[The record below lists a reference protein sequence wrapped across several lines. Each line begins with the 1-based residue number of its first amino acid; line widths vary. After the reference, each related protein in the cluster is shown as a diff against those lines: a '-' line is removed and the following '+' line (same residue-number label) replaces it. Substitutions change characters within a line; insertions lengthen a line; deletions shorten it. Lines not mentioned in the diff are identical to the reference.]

1 MKKNNQAEFRLL
13 PAFIQKLF
21 VILTIPLCC
30 LISACNTNTLKK
42 PNILFIITDDQG
54 YGDLSIHGNPY
65 IQTPNIDKLG
75 NQSVRFDRFYVSSVC
90 APSRASLLTGRY
102 NLRTGTFGV
111 THNKEAMNPEELT
124 IPEVLKSE
132 GYYSSCIG
140 KWHNGIQYPYNPL
153 GQGFDEFFGFTGGH
167 INNYFNAELL
177 RGTKPVKT
185 SGYITDVLTDEAIN
199 FIKRNKNEPFFC
211 YLSYNAP
218 HGPWQVPD
226 KYYEKF
232 KTKEFDE
239 IVSSIWGMCENIDY
253 NIGRLID
260 CLDDEGITEN
270 TLIIFLSDNGGIGT
284 TKLFNAGMRGG
295 KTSVHEGGSRVPLF
309 MNWPAANWTPKV
321 VERISA
327 HIDIL
332 PTIIDLCGIEFAGK
346 FKLDGTSLKPLIEGD
361 SDDWPERTLFL
372 HNPIDETNRYPGAV
386 RTERFRLVKKIK
398 GPQAGSAA
406 VNNDKNAYPWEL
418 YDMKIDHGEK
428 NNIAEEYPEIVVELI
443 DKYEN
448 WLDDIS
454 SNELKRFPLPVGFD
468 EHNPVTL
475 FATQAYFSEPIKYY
489 TGRGAAND
497 WLTGWSHIN
506 GKIWF
511 DAEVVKDGKYFV
523 SIAYTCPEEYAGS
536 AISLT
541 AGNSTIET
549 NVPPAPIIEVPLPD
563 RIPSGYFSR
572 VWGELEMGVIELK
585 AGRQKIIIEATS
597 ISNENVLDFKHLEL
611 RKI

>member
-1 MKKNNQAEFRLL
+1 MKISFM
-13 PAFIQKLF
+13 QKAS
-21 VILTIPLCC
+21 VVLTVPFFS
-30 LISACNTNTLKK
+30 LISACNPSTQEK
-42 PNILFIITDDQG
+42 PNILFIVTDDQG

-65 IQTPNIDKLG
+65 IETPNIDKLG

-124 IPEVLKSE
+124 IPEILKTE

-177 RGTKPVKT
+177 RGTKPEKT
-185 SGYITDVLTDEAIN
+185 SGYITDVLTDEAIY

-232 KTKEFDE
+232 KTNGFDE

-253 NIGRLID
+253 NVGRLIK

-270 TLIIFLSDNGGIGT
+270 TLIVFLSDNGGIGT
-284 TKLFNAGMRGG
+284 TKLFNAGMKGG

-361 SDDWPERTLFL
+361 SEDWQDRTLFL

-386 RTERFRLVKKIK
+386 RTEKYRLVKKIK

-406 VNNDKNAYPWEL
+406 KNNDKSALPWEL
-418 YDMKIDHGEK
+418 YDMKHDPGEE
-428 NNIAEEYPEIVVELI
+428 NNIAEENPEIVVELS

-475 FATQAYFSEPIKYY
+475 FATQAYFSEPIKYF

-497 WLTGWSHIN
+497 WLTEWSN
-506 GKIWF
+506 SKGKIWF
-511 DAEVVKDGKYFV
+511 DIEVAMDGEYLI
-523 SIAYTCPEEYAGS
+523 SIAYSCPEENAGS
-536 AISLT
+536 TIRLT
-541 AGNSTIET
+541 AGNTKTET
-549 NVPPAPIIEVPLPD
+549 KVPPAPITEIPLPD
-563 RIPSGYFSR
+563 RISSGYQSR
-572 VWGELEMGVIELK
+572 VWETLK
-585 AGRQKIIIEATS
+585 IGLVDLKVGRQKIFIEATS
-597 ISNENVLDFKHLEL
+597 IPNGSVLDFKHLNLEL
-611 RKI
+611 KIN